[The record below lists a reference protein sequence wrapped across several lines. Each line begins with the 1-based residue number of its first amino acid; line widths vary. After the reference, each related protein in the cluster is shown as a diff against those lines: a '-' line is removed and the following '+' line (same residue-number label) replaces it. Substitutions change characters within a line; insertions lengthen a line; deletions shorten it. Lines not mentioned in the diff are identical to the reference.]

1 MRKLT
6 LIAILC
12 CFVTTMVSAQEKW
25 DLRRC
30 VEFATKNAISVK
42 QADVQKR
49 LADVTFT
56 ENKLSRIPNGNIN
69 ASTGYQF
76 GRSINPTTNLYSS
89 QNLSFTQLQFN
100 ADVIIFNWNR
110 ITNNITAANYASQAA
125 TADVDR
131 AKNDIALTVATAF
144 LQALLMKVQ
153 IYIADV
159 QLQQTKSQLLD
170 TRRRV
175 DAGSLPE
182 LNALDLEAQASRDSS
197 NLISAQANYQQSL
210 LNLEAY
216 MNYDFAQPF
225 DIVEPEVD
233 KIPVDNIADLQADV
247 VYQIALKNQPAQKA
261 NELRYQSLKYSSKAT
276 KSTLYPTISAFG
288 GLSSTASNNGIP
300 IFGTPVFNGYTKTN
314 SQVTVNGVAYPVE
327 TPDYTIPQSK
337 RSFTNQISNNFQQNV
352 GVALRVPIFNGYAA
366 RSNYERSKLDIR
378 SQEIVKEQADQ
389 KLKQDIY
396 TAYTS
401 ALAALQKYN
410 ASQSSVTTAQR
421 AYDIAAKRYG
431 VGLLSTLEL
440 ITSQTNLNRAK
451 IDLANAQY
459 DYVFK
464 MKVLEY
470 YKGEGIRL

>member
-1 MRKLT
+1 
-6 LIAILC
+6 
-12 CFVTTMVSAQEKW
+12 MVSAQEKW
-25 DLRRC
+25 DLRKC

-49 LADVTFT
+49 MSDITLT

-110 ITNNITAANYASQAA
+110 ITNNITSANYASQAA
-125 TADVDR
+125 IAEIDK
-131 AKNDIALTVATAF
+131 AKNDIALTVASAF

-153 IYIADV
+153 VYIADV

-175 DAGSLPE
+175 DAGALPE

-210 LNLEAY
+210 LNLEAN

-247 VYQIALKNQPAQKA
+247 VYKIALTNQPAQKA
-261 NELRYQSLKYSSKAT
+261 NELRYQSLRYSSKAA
-276 KSTLYPTISAFG
+276 KSVLYPTISAFG
-288 GLSSTASNNGIP
+288 GLSSNASNNGIP
-300 IFGTPVFNGYTKTN
+300 IFGTPVFNGYTTTS

-327 TPDYTIPQSK
+327 IPDYTVPQTK

-352 GVALRVPIFNGYAA
+352 GLALRVPIFNGYVA
-366 RSNYERSKLDIR
+366 RSNYERSKLDIQN
-378 SQEIVKEQADQ
+378 QEIVKEQADQ

-396 TAYTS
+396 TAYAI
-401 ALAALQKYN
+401 ALAALQKFN

-421 AYDIAAKRYG
+421 AYDIASKRYA

-440 ITSQTNLNRAK
+440 ITSQSNLNRAK

>member
-1 MRKLT
+1 
-6 LIAILC
+6 
-12 CFVTTMVSAQEKW
+12 
-25 DLRRC
+25 
-30 VEFATKNAISVK
+30 
-42 QADVQKR
+42 
-49 LADVTFT
+49 
-56 ENKLSRIPNGNIN
+56 
-69 ASTGYQF
+69 
-76 GRSINPTTNLYSS
+76 
-89 QNLSFTQLQFN
+89 
-100 ADVIIFNWNR
+100 
-110 ITNNITAANYASQAA
+110 
-125 TADVDR
+125 
-131 AKNDIALTVATAF
+131 
-144 LQALLMKVQ
+144 MKVQ
-153 IYIADV
+153 VYIADV

-175 DAGSLPE
+175 DAGALPE

-210 LNLEAY
+210 LNLEAN

-247 VYQIALKNQPAQKA
+247 VYKIALTNQPAQKA
-261 NELRYQSLKYSSKAT
+261 NELRYQSLRYSSKAA
-276 KSTLYPTISAFG
+276 KSVLYPTISAFG
-288 GLSSTASNNGIP
+288 GLSSNASNNGIP
-300 IFGTPVFNGYTKTN
+300 IFGTPVFNGYTTTS

-327 TPDYTIPQSK
+327 IPDYTVPQTK

-352 GVALRVPIFNGYAA
+352 GLALRVPIFNGYVA
-366 RSNYERSKLDIR
+366 RSNYERSKLDIQN
-378 SQEIVKEQADQ
+378 QEIVKEQADQ

-396 TAYTS
+396 TAYAI
-401 ALAALQKYN
+401 ALAALQKFN

-421 AYDIAAKRYG
+421 AYDIASKRYA

-440 ITSQTNLNRAK
+440 ITSQSNLNRAK